1 MCCMA
6 QKDSDRRSILKN
18 VLIVLVGQV
27 GCITLV
33 VILLSVR
40 IGLWLDEYFRTRP
53 LYTLILLFAGI
64 PLSVIM
70 MLVIARRTLA
80 RLEDGKESKTQDPL

>member
-1 MCCMA
+1 MA
-6 QKDSDRRSILKN
+6 QRDSDRRSILKN

-27 GCITLV
+27 GCITLG

-40 IGLWLDEYFRTRP
+40 IGLWLDEYFQTRP